1 MNIDR
6 SWDLFE
12 RGRVAPGSPEDDC
25 FVKAFEFARPR
36 RLSEMARIGLA
47 CGRVHDVRGGQAR
60 AGRTPHAKR
69 AAWSHASAQEVLA
82 AGVRQRRTLLLGLR
96 HTAHPDLSSI
106 LLHHL

>member
-47 CGRVHDVRGGQAR
+47 CGRVRDVRGGHAR
-60 AGRTPHAKR
+60 AGRTPHAER
-69 AAWSHASAQEVLA
+69 PALAPPAAPHERA
-82 AGVRQRRTLLLGLR
+82 AGVPQRPTPPPRLPHPAPPPRATPPR
-96 HTAHPDLSSI
+96 H
-106 LLHHL
+106 